1 MSIAGSSE
9 SFVDRMV
16 THLESNHLDT
26 VMRLLPSSTFNLP
39 LDEPEILEI
48 FSQIP
53 ENFIDTTR
61 KALVKILADYENTRT
76 PEQLSD
82 EYSRLRI
89 RLNAQRADKLTQIKP
104 ESINSPICFHAV
116 ITGVNEKKSY
126 IKKAHLECPNG
137 HDVGSMNVDV
147 TLERQLP
154 IVGCPECDSKLIID
168 PKTSMHDYLQYGTVQ
183 EPPEEAKQ
191 GNPSEFDVIF
201 TGDQT
206 NDVTVGERKEI
217 VGVLKAIYNPKANE
231 HDLIID
237 TLSIQDMEGH
247 QEIMPTV
254 EDLKRYKSDAEG
266 DSFLSDLAKSFAP
279 EIIADDLLQNVK
291 KTLLL
296 ALVGGTKTEKKRGD
310 VNILLL
316 GDPSVAKSS
325 LLKFANKIVKKSI
338 YTSGRGSSAAG
349 LTIGIVK
356 RPNGT
361 SIAQAGVLPLCHKGF
376 AFIDELDKMSLID
389 RSALHEAMEQQTVSI
404 SKAGITMSL
413 PSETAV
419 VAAANPKSG
428 KWDPEMRVID
438 NINLMPTLLSR
449 FDLKWLIRDVV
460 RSDQDQKIARHI
472 LNEFA
477 TGVTGKYSENDITKI
492 LNHVRR
498 IRPKLNEDA
507 GTFLVEFYETLRKK
521 SIDEQQAVIDT
532 RQFESLVRIA
542 FAYAKLHFR
551 DEITLSDVKA
561 VVDLY
566 KHSLSSFGFNV
577 DSGEIDQQTFEQS
590 EKHSKEQSFWK
601 AWKVCED
608 EEGYVQIA
616 ELIVKL
622 EPIQQWW
629 TESTVQAYCEK
640 LHAVGKIYFNKN
652 GWRKV

>member
-1 MSIAGSSE
+1 MSIDGSS
-9 SFVDRMV
+9 SSMIDKM
-16 THLESNHLDT
+16 TLYLETNHLDS
-26 VMRLLPSSTFNLP
+26 VMRLLPSSTFIIP
-39 LDEPEILEI
+39 LDDPEVLEI
-48 FSQIP
+48 FSSIP
-53 ENFIDTTR
+53 ESFIDTTR
-61 KALVKILADYENTRT
+61 KALVKILSDYEHDRT
-76 PEQLSD
+76 PDQLS
-82 EYSRLRI
+82 EEFSRLRI

-104 ESINSPICFHAV
+104 ESINSPICFHAI

-137 HDVGSMNVDV
+137 HDGGSMNVDV
-147 TLERQLP
+147 TVDRELP
-154 IVGCPECDSKLIID
+154 VISCPECDAKLLVD
-168 PKTSMHDYLQYGTVQ
+168 SKTSLHDYLQYGTVQ

-191 GNPSEFDVIF
+191 GNPSEFDIIL

-206 NDVTVGERKEI
+206 NDVSVGERKEI
-217 VGVLKAIYNPKANE
+217 VGVLKAIYNQKANE
-231 HDLIID
+231 HALIID

-247 QEIMPTV
+247 QEILPTV
-254 EDLKRYKSDAEG
+254 EDLKRYKADA
-266 DSFLSDLAKSFAP
+266 LSDEFLTNLAKSFAP
-279 EIIADDLLQNVK
+279 EIIAGDLVLSVK
-291 KTLLL
+291 KTILL

-310 VNILLL
+310 INILLL

-376 AFIDELDKMSLID
+376 AFIDELDKMSVLD

-404 SKAGITMSL
+404 SKAGISMTL

-428 KWDPEMRVID
+428 KWDPDMRVAD

-460 RSDQDQKIARHI
+460 SRDQDEKIALHI

-477 TGVTGKYSENDITKI
+477 SGIVGKYSETDLTKI
-492 LNHVRR
+492 LNHVRK
-498 IRPKLNEDA
+498 IRPKMSDEA
-507 GTFLVEFYETLRKK
+507 GHFLVKFYEELRKK
-521 SIDEQQAVIDT
+521 SLEDSQAVIDT
-532 RQFESLVRIA
+532 RQFESLVRLS

-551 DEITLSDVKA
+551 DQILLNDVKQ

-566 KHSLSSFGFNV
+566 KKSLSSFGFNV
-577 DSGEIDQQTFEQS
+577 DSGEMNQQTFEQS
-590 EKHSKEQSFWK
+590 DKQSKEQSFWK
-601 AWKVCED
+601 AWGICED
-608 EEGYVQIA
+608 EDGFIQIA
-616 ELIVKL
+616 ELIEKL
-622 EPIQQWW
+622 SILPKWW
-629 TESTVQAYCEK
+629 TETSIQSHIEK
-640 LHAVGKIYFNKN
+640 LHNGGKIYFNKK
-652 GWRKV
+652 GWKRV